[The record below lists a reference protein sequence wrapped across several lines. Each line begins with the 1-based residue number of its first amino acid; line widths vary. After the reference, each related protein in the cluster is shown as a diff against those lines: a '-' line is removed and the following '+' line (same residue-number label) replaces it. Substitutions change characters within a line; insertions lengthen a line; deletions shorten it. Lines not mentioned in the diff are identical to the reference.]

1 MTCTR
6 WSTSPFFH
14 SCARQ
19 EVDTALRVCSGQIDG
34 ANNLSRTLEHAR
46 SNAAAELPQ
55 WRNQLERTACE
66 LAGGPSDHSSTISH
80 CGATNWSVRHARQIH
95 GTDPLLRWRVS
106 LNRSTPS
113 AGCSSQKTIPRPS
126 RESCIVARTV
136 AYGCTQT
143 SLI

>member
-1 MTCTR
+1 MNR
-6 WSTSPFFH
+6 R
-14 SCARQ
+14 SCLLWLYCDR
-19 EVDTALRVCSGQIDG
+19 SS
-34 ANNLSRTLEHAR
+34 NNLSRTLEHAR
-46 SNAAAELPQ
+46 SSGPAVLP
-55 WRNQLERTACE
+55 TAMQASVQASRWSDPPFSSND
-66 LAGGPSDHSSTISH
+66 LALCGGVAQPI
-80 CGATNWSVRHARQIH
+80 GSVRRVRRIH

-143 SLI
+143 SFRGIWIQLLMLQNAKF